1 MKSIFVGVFS
11 SLVYYGA
18 MFGALYALE
27 FHDMRGP
34 WHLVVGW
41 VVLVAGIVLGLLVC
55 WFFVPEEIAEHLNG
69 DKTPMWRRKLNR
81 VLSVA
86 FLVALVWYGHVF
98 VASVYAVTCFVFYL
112 LMAAARE
119 VREAGYGH

>member
-27 FHDMRGP
+27 FHGMRGP
-34 WHLVVGW
+34 WHL
-41 VVLVAGIVLGLLVC
+41 LVAWMLLVAFIVMGTMAY
-55 WFFVPEEIAEHLNG
+55 WFFDPVGTAKGLG
-69 DKTPMWRRKLNR
+69 DGGTPMWRRKLNR

-119 VREAGYGH
+119 VREAV